1 MCLKFRL
8 LEAKRIKHTTPPLP
22 PTSVRDLLAPL
33 FGGGLMREGPSSA
46 SRPSDLQGAEGAMR
60 VVLASYRAMVPS

>member
-33 FGGGLMREGPSSA
+33 FNGVFTGDRSSSA